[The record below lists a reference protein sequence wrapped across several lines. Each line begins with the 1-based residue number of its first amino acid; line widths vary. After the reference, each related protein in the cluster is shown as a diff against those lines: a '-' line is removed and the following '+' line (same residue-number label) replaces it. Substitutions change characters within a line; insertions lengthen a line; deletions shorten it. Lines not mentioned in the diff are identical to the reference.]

1 MVTPSNGLAGPG
13 IDLWKKMRREETIG
27 RCRRASVRTD
37 GGRRCFLHEPRY
49 MEARTYMRPTAPHA
63 RRPLHATPALLA
75 AFLASCGSTPE
86 QQPPLEPPAL
96 LAEVVHVAGSPLSG
110 PVSMSVL
117 PASARE
123 GLHVEARILSLET
136 LPRDELDPLGE
147 HTRLVASSGGAF
159 PLLPVSRL
167 ARGARAGKL
176 DDAETYLH
184 RVESGRL
191 GRSAPIASLSGAL
204 FPGTTVVFR
213 LRAPDY
219 MRLLGRSPESLEL
232 QVHLPAAQGPANER
246 EGPSRPE
253 VAIAIQGLL
262 PPRNEDMPPAAEKE
276 EPKETETEKKKEK
289 AKAED
294 VPPSPEAEAPPVDP
308 LPGSHAREI
317 VIVDGCEYSSVCR
330 LAVFLPSPFAPSL
343 GGGRA
348 LAAIIDVRPPSEGG
362 SDPDLRHDEAFAKCI
377 ADLSGSPAE
386 AAPGHAEEFDLHD
399 IGALSALRVP
409 ASRRQA
415 LLFIAEK
422 GGARIAADTAISA
435 SDKVLEKIAAPLIAT
450 RTARLDRAGLAWL
463 LEKSTLEVLLDLHAR
478 NVLPPE
484 LAAVLVRQAGEAGLQ
499 PSSLEEVFKS
509 SRGFQDLEERLVTE
523 NYIFLEDSSPASRIR
538 ALAWLEARK
547 KAPEGYDPLAAPRER
562 RVALEKA
569 LEKLE
574 SERVTEGKE
583 AHE

>member
-1 MVTPSNGLAGPG
+1 M
-13 IDLWKKMRREETIG
+13 KQ
-27 RCRRASVRTD
+27 
-37 GGRRCFLHEPRY
+37 
-49 MEARTYMRPTAPHA
+49 TAPHA
-63 RRPLHATPALLA
+63 RRPLRSLPALLA

-86 QQPPLEPPAL
+86 EQPLLEPPAI

-110 PVSMSVL
+110 PMSISVL

-176 DDAETYLH
+176 DDAETYVH
-184 RVESGRL
+184 RIESGRL
-191 GRSAPIASLSGAL
+191 GRSAPMASLSGAL

-219 MRLLGRSPESLEL
+219 MRLLGHSPESLEL
-232 QVHLPAAQGPANER
+232 QVHLPAPQDPANAR

-262 PPRNEDMPPAAEKE
+262 PPRNEDMPPVTKE
-276 EPKETETEKKKEK
+276 TEPPEEKETETEKGKEK
-289 AKAED
+289 ANAGE
-294 VPPSPEAEAPPVDP
+294 VPPSSEAEATPVDT
-308 LPGSHAREI
+308 LPGSQAREI
-317 VIVDGCEYSSVCR
+317 IIVDGCEYSSVCR
-330 LAVFLPSPFAPSL
+330 LAFFLPSPFAPSL

-348 LAAIIDVRPPSEGG
+348 LAAIIDVRPAPEGD
-362 SDPDLRHDEAFAKCI
+362 SDPDPRHDAAFAKCL

-386 AAPGHAEEFDLHD
+386 AAPDHAERFDLHD
-399 IGALSALRVP
+399 LGALSALRVP

-415 LLFIAEK
+415 LLFMAEK

-450 RTARLDRAGLAWL
+450 RTARLDRAALAWL
-463 LEKSTLEVLLDLHAR
+463 LEKSTLEVLLDLHSR

-499 PSSLEEVFKS
+499 PSSLEEVVKS

-523 NYIFLEDSSPASRIR
+523 NYIFLEDSAPASRIR

-569 LEKLE
+569 IEKLE
-574 SERVTEGKE
+574 SERVGEGKE